1 MAEPNGQ
8 PEEVLDEAEAPPPD
22 PRSWQQIWQVPA
34 LLLGLVMV
42 VMGVWLGLPE
52 TDEDQFAEVL
62 DEVAVSLTARD
73 LDGAESI
80 LKDRLEP
87 FIAQAE
93 PIDQA
98 TYYLRWGD
106 LIYLRQDLNGW
117 DNRENH
123 ERTLRYYKQAEDGGV
138 SLELVQLQRLAET
151 YVALSRDTEAMQVLD
166 RLKDAS
172 ADRRYTVVRQ
182 IIERRQKRG
191 DNAHDLAPLL
201 ARFDTELSG
210 ETDKAAR
217 RKQEIWLADM
227 QAQGLLDVGE
237 PELAIQFLQRRMI
250 GLMASGGDE
259 GIAPLRVLLAQAFQR
274 LGEFEEAR
282 QWYRLAQQKL
292 AKSDPLNATALVGLA
307 QIDLTRDDGVRDA
320 LENFSVAESEYPTAP
335 AYIDALIGRAD
346 CEARLGVHAEAREHF
361 GRAVKMI
368 VEDLHWKE
376 DKFDRIVD
384 PVHGHFDLNAG
395 RQDYQQALDYL
406 SLLKPLYRSG
416 LPARLLLELA
426 QMHEQIAEQRL
437 AEFAEPDTDTTGGLG
452 DRSSDAPKPPAVRL
466 AMQEAAVHYGEAGEY
481 YYRHAQSVSGTDNAG
496 YGQSLWLSAV
506 SYDKAQLWEKAIGV
520 YTEFM
525 KARPQDPRQ
534 FLAIYSLG
542 LAYQSDGQ
550 YATAA
555 LLFQELVDQHE
566 NTPEA
571 YRSLVPLARCHV
583 AMEEFDAGQRVL
595 LHVVTD
601 HPSITPDSSEYRQAL
616 IELGKLYYHTG
627 QYEQAI
633 SRLTEA
639 VDRYGDTREGPV
651 LRFRL
656 ADAYRQS
663 VGAIGQSL
671 KEAGPESQKTGMRA
685 ERARRLEQSQGL
697 FSDVIGELDAMEPVM
712 RSPLEKLYMR
722 NAFFYR
728 ADCAYD
734 LGRYDQAIALY
745 DLAAKR
751 WESHPASLVA
761 LVQIVNAYCEMG
773 QRQEAKVAND
783 RARWQLQRIPDEAFD
798 DPTLPMKREHW
809 QEWLRWSSELDLFGA
824 QAQAGPPGTG
834 F

>member
-1 MAEPNGQ
+1 MAEPNDQ
-8 PEEVLDEAEAPPPD
+8 PEEVQAPPPD
-22 PRSWQQIWQVPA
+22 PRGWQQIWQMPA

-42 VMGVWLGLPE
+42 VMGVWLGLPTSE
-52 TDEDQFAEVL
+52 EDQFADVL
-62 DEVAVSLTARD
+62 NEVALSLKARD
-73 LDGAESI
+73 LDGAQSI
-80 LKDRLEP
+80 LKERLEP
-87 FIAQAE
+87 FIDRAE
-93 PIDQA
+93 RMDQA
-98 TYYLRWGD
+98 TYYLMWGD
-106 LIYLRQDLNGW
+106 LIYLQQDLNGW
-117 DNRENH
+117 DKRENH
-123 ERTLRYYKQAEDGGV
+123 ERTLRYYRQAEDMGLTLG
-138 SLELVQLQRLAET
+138 LVQLQRLAET
-151 YVALSRDTEAMQVLD
+151 YVALSRDAEAMQVLD

-172 ADRRYTVVRQ
+172 AERRYTVVRQ
-182 IIERRQKRG
+182 IIERRHKRG
-191 DNAHDLAPLL
+191 DNAHELAPLL
-201 ARFDTELSG
+201 ARFDIELRE
-210 ETDKAAR
+210 ETDKEAR

-250 GLMASGGDE
+250 GLMASGGDD

-282 QWYRLAQQKL
+282 RWYRLAQQKL
-292 AKSDPLNATALVGLA
+292 EKTDPLNAAVLVGLA
-307 QIDLTRDDGVRDA
+307 QIDLTNDDGVRDA

-346 CEARLGVHAEAREHF
+346 CEARLGVHAESREHF

-376 DKFDRIVD
+376 DKFDKIVD
-384 PVHGHFDLNAG
+384 PVHAHFDLNAG

-406 SLLKPLYRSG
+406 NLLKPLYRSEM
-416 LPARLLLELA
+416 PPRLLLELA
-426 QMHEQIAEQRL
+426 QMHEQIAAQRL
-437 AEFAEPDTDTTGGLG
+437 AEYAEPDTDTTGGLA
-452 DRSSDAPKPPAVRL
+452 DPSSQSPKPPAVRL
-466 AMQEAAVHYGEAGEY
+466 AMQEAAVQYGDAGKY
-481 YYRHAQSVSGTDNAG
+481 YYQHAQSVSGTDNDG
-496 YGQSLWLSAV
+496 FGQSLWLSAV
-506 SYDKAQLWEKAIGV
+506 SYDKAQLWEKAIEV
-520 YTEFM
+520 YSEFM
-525 KARPQDPRQ
+525 KARPEDPRQ
-534 FLAIYSLG
+534 LLAIYSLG

-555 LLFQELVDQHE
+555 LLFQELVDQHK
-566 NTPEA
+566 NTPES
-571 YRSLVPLARCHV
+571 YKSLVPLARCHV
-583 AMEEFDAGQRVL
+583 AMEQFDSAQRVL

-601 HPSITPDSSEYRQAL
+601 HPSITPDSSEYQQAL
-616 IELGKLYYHTG
+616 IELGKLYYHTD

-633 SRLTEA
+633 ARLTEA
-639 VDRYGDTREGPV
+639 VDRYGDTREGAV

-656 ADAYRQS
+656 ADAYRLS
-663 VGAIGQSL
+663 VGTIGESL
-671 KEAGPESQKTGMRA
+671 KEAAPESQKIGMRA
-685 ERARRLEQSQGL
+685 ERARRLEQAQGL
-697 FSDVIGELDAMEPVM
+697 FSDVIGELDAMDPVM

-809 QEWLRWSSELDLFGA
+809 QEWLRWSSELNLFGA
-824 QAQAGPPGTG
+824 QAQAETPGVG
-834 F
+834 S